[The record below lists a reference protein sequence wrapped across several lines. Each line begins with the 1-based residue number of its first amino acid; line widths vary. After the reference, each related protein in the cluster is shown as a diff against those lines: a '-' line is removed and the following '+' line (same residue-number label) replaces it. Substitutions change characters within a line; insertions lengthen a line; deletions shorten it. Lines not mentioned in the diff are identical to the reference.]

1 VLSTRFI
8 TAPGQRLETARKLLE
23 NSGRHFRLVL
33 VRLTQYVAPA
43 PHRFDVVLAVRR
55 AGELLAQLKN
65 EALRGF
71 WWVILTVF
79 APSNM
84 PKDECFQAFGKRAA
98 LILPGFLLP
107 ENVTRF

>member
-1 VLSTRFI
+1 M
-8 TAPGQRLETARKLLE
+8 
-23 NSGRHFRLVL
+23 
-33 VRLTQYVAPA
+33 
-43 PHRFDVVLAVRR
+43 
-55 AGELLAQLKN
+55 
-65 EALRGF
+65 ALRGF